1 MESVVERYKTY
12 QEYKAELDSELSK
25 TAEGFVRIGYLL
37 RLAEDTDILKE
48 SGYSS
53 VLEFAQAEYN
63 IDKTQVSRFININK
77 KFSEGGYSDRLQ
89 EKYRG
94 FGYSKL
100 TLMMQL
106 PDTVNEELTPDY
118 SKSEIQQIKNRIDEE
133 NKTTDLEIMMEGQD
147 PVMEEAEDDLCRAVR
162 QLAGDIQDGEEIPR
176 LYKEIWTAGRTGL
189 TAEDLQVIMTPAGQR
204 MYTMRIQGMGG
215 RNLSLKDHNNGDSV
229 ALINMRTGEKQ
240 EYTWNRLLEV
250 WRHLVSGGATYQEAW
265 QQLYGKPWPEERKIA
280 PVQPKEEKKPAPR
293 KETKV
298 SQPKKPEPVKASEKT
313 AEPVEEQRQQAP
325 AIPQSKWH
333 STYKPGDIVMNTL
346 STECGE
352 LVEQTAKEKIWLFRP
367 TAPAGDPYNLSEDYF
382 KTGWAQNET
391 ETQVNDSV
399 CGDSDT
405 VSKDFDTDNQ
415 NTDTMGSSEQVPGQT
430 DLEKD
435 FPQYCPSEGDQRT
448 AYRQSIR
455 GSVENLVRYVEM
467 DLIVAARQQL
477 SDISGYLDRLEELS
491 KGGGQNVEDVETGE
505 SEGV

>member
-1 MESVVERYKTY
+1 MENVMERYKTY

-48 SGYSS
+48 SDYSS
-53 VLEFAQAEYN
+53 VVEFAQAEYN

-77 KFSEGGYSDRLQ
+77 KFAEGGYSDRLQ
-89 EKYRG
+89 ENYRG
-94 FGYSKL
+94 FGYAKL
-100 TLMMQL
+100 TLMLQL
-106 PDTVNEELTPDY
+106 PEAVNEELTPDY

-133 NKTTDLEIMMEGQD
+133 NKTTDLEILMEGQD
-147 PVMEEAEDDLCRAVR
+147 PAMEAAEDDLSRAVR

-176 LYKEIWTAGRTGL
+176 LYKEIWTAGRQFL
-189 TAEDLQVIMTPAGQR
+189 AVEDLQEIMVPAGQR

-240 EYTWNRLLEV
+240 EYTWERLLEI
-250 WRHLVSGGATYQEAW
+250 WRYLISGGTTYQEAW

-298 SQPKKPEPVKASEKT
+298 SQPKKPEPVKASEKP
-313 AEPVEEQRQQAP
+313 AELVEEQRQQAP
-325 AIPQSKWH
+325 AIPQSKWP

-382 KTGWAQNET
+382 KTGRAPE
-391 ETQVNDSV
+391 ESEIQV
-399 CGDSDT
+399 
-405 VSKDFDTDNQ
+405 KDLPSRE
-415 NTDTMGSSEQVPGQT
+415 TDTSNQDTEAMDAEEQIPGQT
-430 DLEKD
+430 EIEKD
-435 FPQYCPSEGDQRT
+435 FPQYCPDTADQRA
-448 AYRQSIR
+448 AYRQSIN
-455 GSVENLVRYVEM
+455 SAVENLVRYVEM
-467 DLIVAARQQL
+467 DLIAAARQQL
-477 SDISGYLDRLEELS
+477 SDIYSYLDRLEELS
-491 KGGGQNVEDVETGE
+491 KGGSADDEDVEAGA

>member
-1 MESVVERYKTY
+1 MENVMERYKTY

-48 SGYSS
+48 SGYRS
-53 VLEFAQAEYN
+53 VVEFAQAEYN
-63 IDKTQVSRFININK
+63 IEKTQVSRFININK

-89 EKYRG
+89 ENYRG

-100 TLMMQL
+100 TVMLQL
-106 PDTVNEELTPDY
+106 PETVNEELTPDY
-118 SKSEIQQIKNRIDEE
+118 SKSEIQQIKNQIDEE
-133 NKTTDLEIMMEGQD
+133 NKTTDLEILMEGQD
-147 PVMEEAEDDLCRAVR
+147 PVMEAAEDDLSRAVR

-176 LYKEIWTAGRTGL
+176 MYKEIWTEGRTGL

-240 EYTWNRLLEV
+240 EYTWERLLEI
-250 WRHLVSGGATYQEAW
+250 WRHLISGGTTYQEAW
-265 QQLYGKPWPEERKIA
+265 QQLYGKPWPEEKKIA
-280 PVQPKEEKKPAPR
+280 PVQLKEEKKPAPR

-298 SQPKKPEPVKASEKT
+298 SQPKKPEPVKAQEKHT
-313 AEPVEEQRQQAP
+313 EPVEEPRQQAP
-325 AIPQSKWH
+325 VIPQSKWP

-367 TAPAGDPYNLSEDYF
+367 TAPAGDSYNLSEDYF
-382 KTGWAQNET
+382 KTGRAPEEPEIQVKDLPSRET
-391 ETQVNDSV
+391 
-399 CGDSDT
+399 DT
-405 VSKDFDTDNQ
+405 SNQ
-415 NTDTMGSSEQVPGQT
+415 NTEAMDAEEQIPGQT
-430 DLEKD
+430 EIEKD
-435 FPQYCPSEGDQRT
+435 FPQYCPSEADRRA
-448 AYRQSIR
+448 AYCQSIR

-467 DLIVAARQQL
+467 DIIAAARQQL
-477 SDISGYLDRLEELS
+477 SDIAGYLDKLEELS
-491 KGGGQNVEDVETGE
+491 KGGRPDGKAVETGE
-505 SEGV
+505 SAGV

>member
-1 MESVVERYKTY
+1 MENVIEKYRSY
-12 QEYKAELDSELSK
+12 QEYKAELDAELSK

-37 RLAEDTDILKE
+37 KLARDTDILHE

-53 VLEFAQAEYN
+53 VVEFAEAEYN
-63 IDKTQVSRFININK
+63 LDKTKVSRFIRIND
-77 KFSEGGYSDRLQ
+77 KFAEGGYSDCLQ
-89 EKYRG
+89 ENYRG
-94 FGYSKL
+94 FGYAKL
-100 TLMMQL
+100 TLMLNMPAAL
-106 PDTVNEELTPDY
+106 NEELTPDY
-118 SKSEIQQIKNRIDEE
+118 SKAEIQQLKDQVDEE
-133 NKTTDLEIMMEGQD
+133 SRTTDLEILMEGQD
-147 PVMEEAEDDLCRAVR
+147 PVMEEEEDDLSRAVR

-298 SQPKKPEPVKASEKT
+298 SQPKKPEPVKASEKP

-325 AIPQSKWH
+325 AIPQSKWP

-382 KTGWAQNET
+382 KTGRAPEEPQ
-391 ETQVNDSV
+391 TQVTDS
-399 CGDSDT
+399 CSGESEPENHDT
-405 VSKDFDTDNQ
+405 V
-415 NTDTMGSSEQVPGQT
+415 TMVTEEQVPGQT
-430 DLEKD
+430 DLEND
-435 FPQYCPSEGDQRT
+435 FPQYCPDADQRT
-448 AYRQSIR
+448 AYLQSIR
-455 GSVENLVRYVEM
+455 GAVDNLVRYAEM
-467 DLIVAARQQL
+467 DLIIAARVQVK
-477 SDISGYLDRLEELS
+477 DISEYLDKLEELIKEADS
-491 KGGGQNVEDVETGE
+491 NAEAVEAGE
-505 SEGV
+505 SAGV

>member
-1 MESVVERYKTY
+1 MENIMERYKTY

-118 SKSEIQQIKNRIDEE
+118 SKSEIQQIKNQIDEE

-298 SQPKKPEPVKASEKT
+298 SQPKKPEPVKASEKP

-325 AIPQSKWH
+325 EEPQ
-333 STYKPGDIVMNTL
+333 
-346 STECGE
+346 
-352 LVEQTAKEKIWLFRP
+352 
-367 TAPAGDPYNLSEDYF
+367 
-382 KTGWAQNET
+382 
-391 ETQVNDSV
+391 TQVNDSSSRET
-399 CGDSDT
+399 DA
-405 VSKDFDTDNQ
+405 DNQ
-415 NTDTMGSSEQVPGQT
+415 NTDTMGSEEQVPGQT
-430 DLEKD
+430 DLEND
-435 FPQYCPSEGDQRT
+435 FPQYCPDIEKQRS
-448 AYRQSIR
+448 AYRKSLR
-455 GSVENLVRYVEM
+455 GAVENLVRYAEM
-467 DLIVAARQQL
+467 DLITSARWQL
-477 SDISGYLDRLEELS
+477 SDIAGYLDRLEELS
-491 KGGGQNVEDVETGE
+491 KGGGQNAEEVETGE
-505 SEGV
+505 SAGV

>member
-53 VLEFAQAEYN
+53 VVEFAQAEYN
-63 IDKTQVSRFININK
+63 IDKTQVSRFININR
-77 KFSEGGYSDRLQ
+77 KFAEGGYSDRLQ
-89 EKYRG
+89 ENYRG
-94 FGYSKL
+94 FGYAKL
-100 TLMMQL
+100 TLMLQL
-106 PDTVNEELTPDY
+106 PEAVNEELTPDY
-118 SKSEIQQIKNRIDEE
+118 SKSEIQQIKNQIDEE
-133 NKTTDLEIMMEGQD
+133 NKTTDLEILMEGQD
-147 PVMEEAEDDLCRAVR
+147 PAMEAAEDDLSRAVR

-176 LYKEIWTAGRTGL
+176 LYKEVWTAGRPFL
-189 TAEDLQVIMTPAGQR
+189 AVEDLQEIMAPAGQR

-240 EYTWNRLLEV
+240 EYTWERLLEI
-250 WRHLVSGGATYQEAW
+250 WRHLISGGTTYQEAW
-265 QQLYGKPWPEERKIA
+265 QQLYGKPWPEEKKIA

-298 SQPKKPEPVKASEKT
+298 SQPKKPEPAKVPEKPT
-313 AEPVEEQRQQAP
+313 EPVEEQRQQAS
-325 AIPQSKWH
+325 AIPQSKWP

-382 KTGWAQNET
+382 KTGRAPE
-391 ETQVNDSV
+391 ESEIQV
-399 CGDSDT
+399 
-405 VSKDFDTDNQ
+405 KDLPSRE
-415 NTDTMGSSEQVPGQT
+415 TDTSNQDTEAMDAEEQIPGQM
-430 DLEKD
+430 EIEED
-435 FPQYCPSEGDQRT
+435 FPQYCPNTADQRA
-448 AYRQSIR
+448 AYRQSIN
-455 GSVENLVRYVEM
+455 SAMENLVRYVEM
-467 DLIVAARQQL
+467 DLIAAARQQL
-477 SDISGYLDRLEELS
+477 SDISGYLDKLEELS
-491 KGGGQNVEDVETGE
+491 KGGGQNGEDVEAGE

>member
-53 VLEFAQAEYN
+53 VVEFAQAEYN
-63 IDKTQVSRFININK
+63 IEKSQVSRFININK

-89 EKYRG
+89 ENYRG

-100 TLMMQL
+100 TIMLQL

-118 SKSEIQQIKNRIDEE
+118 SKSEIQQIKNQIDEE
-133 NKTTDLEIMMEGQD
+133 NKTTDLEILMEGQD
-147 PVMEEAEDDLCRAVR
+147 PAMKAAEDDLSRAIR

-176 LYKEIWTAGRTGL
+176 LYKEIWTAGRPFL
-189 TAEDLQVIMTPAGQR
+189 DVEDLQEIMAPAGQR

-240 EYTWNRLLEV
+240 EYTWERLLEV
-250 WRHLVSGGATYQEAW
+250 WRHLISGGTTYQEAW
-265 QQLYGKPWPEERKIA
+265 QQLYGKPWPEEKKIA
-280 PVQPKEEKKPAPR
+280 PVQPKEEKKAAPR

-298 SQPKKPEPVKASEKT
+298 SQPKKPESVKAPEKPT
-313 AEPVEEQRQQAP
+313 EPAEEPRQQAP
-325 AIPQSKWH
+325 AIPRSKWP

-382 KTGWAQNET
+382 KTGRTPEQRPEEMETLEQND
-391 ETQVNDSV
+391 QD
-399 CGDSDT
+399 
-405 VSKDFDTDNQ
+405 
-415 NTDTMGSSEQVPGQT
+415 TDTMESEEQVPGQT
-430 DLEKD
+430 EIEKD
-435 FPQYCPSEGDQRT
+435 FPQYCPSETDQRA

-467 DLIVAARQQL
+467 DLIAAARQQL
-477 SDISGYLDRLEELS
+477 SDIAGYLDKLEELS
-491 KGGGQNVEDVETGE
+491 KGGRPDGKAIETGE
-505 SEGV
+505 STGV

>member
-1 MESVVERYKTY
+1 MENVIEKYRSY
-12 QEYKAELDSELSK
+12 QEYKAELDAELSK

-37 RLAEDTDILKE
+37 KLARDTDILHE

-53 VLEFAQAEYN
+53 VVEFAEAEYN
-63 IDKTQVSRFININK
+63 LDKTKVSRFIRIND
-77 KFSEGGYSDRLQ
+77 KFAEGGYSDCLQ
-89 EKYRG
+89 ENYRG
-94 FGYSKL
+94 FGYAKL
-100 TLMMQL
+100 TLMLNMPAAL
-106 PDTVNEELTPDY
+106 NEELTPDY
-118 SKSEIQQIKNRIDEE
+118 SKAEIQQLKDQVDEE
-133 NKTTDLEIMMEGQD
+133 SRTTDLEILMEGQD
-147 PVMEEAEDDLCRAVR
+147 PVMEEEEDDLSRAVR

-280 PVQPKEEKKPAPR
+280 PVQSKEEKKPAPR

-298 SQPKKPEPVKASEKT
+298 SQPKKPEPVKASEKP

-325 AIPQSKWH
+325 AIPQSKWP

-382 KTGWAQNET
+382 KTGRAPEEPQ
-391 ETQVNDSV
+391 TQVTDS
-399 CGDSDT
+399 CSGESEPENHDT
-405 VSKDFDTDNQ
+405 V
-415 NTDTMGSSEQVPGQT
+415 TMVTEEQVPGQT
-430 DLEKD
+430 DLEND
-435 FPQYCPSEGDQRT
+435 FPQYCPDADQRT
-448 AYRQSIR
+448 AYLQSIR
-455 GSVENLVRYVEM
+455 GAVDNLVRYAEM
-467 DLIVAARQQL
+467 DLIIAARVQVK
-477 SDISGYLDRLEELS
+477 DISEYLDKLEELIKEADS
-491 KGGGQNVEDVETGE
+491 NAEAVETGE